1 MMVLKLTLN
10 NERDNR
16 KTSNYLFRAGLEN
29 LSLLYS
35 KQRVYGKRKPHG
47 FTWRRRKLP
56 DRGVQTKSTALC
68 GGLSKDPTLLQS
80 FSTGKTFIRDTPG
93 WGAGR
98 TMGKAGGK
106 SWRQSI
112 PKPVNFKGT
121 DLCVPSLRQ
130 QARNMWVR
138 PSWYWAFLN
147 PGQNLS

>member
-1 MMVLKLTLN
+1 MREIATERLPIISSELALKIYPCYTPSR
-10 NERDNR
+10 ECD
-16 KTSNYLFRAGLEN
+16 
-29 LSLLYS
+29 
-35 KQRVYGKRKPHG
+35 GKRKPHG

-98 TMGKAGGK
+98 TMGKVGGK

-130 QARNMWVR
+130 QARKMWVR